1 MKVFNYAVGE
11 EFIPMSQA
19 TIERELR
26 LIRQRL
32 EAIEEA
38 LAEEMSE
45 SDKRDLKEAL
55 AEHKKGRTVQ
65 FEKVRKQQ

>member
-1 MKVFNYAVGE
+1 
-11 EFIPMSQA
+11 MSQT
-19 TIERELR
+19 TIENELK

-32 EAIEEA
+32 EAIEET

-55 AEHKKGRTVQ
+55 ADHRQGRSLS
-65 FEKVRKQQ
+65 FEKVRKKH